1 MDAFGTRAPPLPC
14 LFPWE
19 EYIAYDQHRTQ
30 ECNTFFSCLNV
41 LFLLI
46 SLSELKDGGEERSRS
61 GAEAEHVW
69 QLPIPGALARL
80 CLEAQRK
87 GSGELGIRRWRPRPV
102 LGDV

>member
-46 SLSELKDGGEERSRS
+46 SLRELKDGGEERSRLVLKLS
-61 GAEAEHVW
+61 MCGSF
-69 QLPIPGALARL
+69 PF
-80 CLEAQRK
+80 LEPW
-87 GSGELGIRRWRPRPV
+87 LV
-102 LGDV
+102 CV